1 MKTLI
6 SVFVPMFLAG
16 LLWAGPEF
24 TYNQLALKD
33 LDQMNDLVRLK
44 IAAAK
49 EGDNAPLKDG
59 LQTVLSRPDEDFMID
74 KVIGPLRQEL
84 EEQDLWEQTV
94 IALTDEAIS
103 ALKNPKKHKAVVQAT
118 YAVFLTNTISQLKPR
133 AKEKGFER
141 KLLEKIRDAKIELS
155 QDMRDERR
163 LRMMKE
169 SASPSTLAEQILEKS
184 EKSDKK

>member
-24 TYNQLALKD
+24 TYSQLALKD
-33 LDQMNDLVRLK
+33 LDQMNDLVRQK

-74 KVIGPLRQEL
+74 KVMGPLRQEL
-84 EEQDLWEQTV
+84 EEQDLWEPTMV
-94 IALTDEAIS
+94 ALTDEAIS
-103 ALKNPKKHKAVVQAT
+103 ALKNPKKHKAAIQAT
-118 YAVFLTNTISQLKPR
+118 YAVFLTNTISQLKPKAR
-133 AKEKGFER
+133 EKGFER
-141 KLLEKIRDAKIELS
+141 QLLEKIRDAKIELS
-155 QDMRDERR
+155 AEMRDERR
-163 LRMMKE
+163 LRVMKE
-169 SASPSTLAEQILEKS
+169 TASPSTLAEQALGKPEK
-184 EKSDKK
+184 K